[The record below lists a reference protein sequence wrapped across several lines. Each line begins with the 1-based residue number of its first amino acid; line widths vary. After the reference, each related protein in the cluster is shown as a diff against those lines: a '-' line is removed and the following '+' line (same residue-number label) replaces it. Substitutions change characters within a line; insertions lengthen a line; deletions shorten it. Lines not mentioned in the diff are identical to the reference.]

1 MLPLPIWFFASQI
14 QTFAVGFLHII
25 RLMERGN
32 VHLSPGSFVLFGAL
46 QNQQRE
52 EKGRKVT
59 GDCSDTCALC
69 LCPRSPRA
77 SPPVLALGPR
87 NTATL
92 PIKCFLQL
100 LVSLASKGD
109 ASPAAPSM
117 RAASKSGGGLSAGK
131 RQIVSCYHP
140 GNGSAR
146 WFSETK
152 PRIICC
158 QGDAACASCS
168 PPETGQR
175 SQGQHGR
182 AKGTQRDRR
191 DGPEG
196 TRTPSS
202 HCPARVKVKQIPFS
216 DWRLLCQV
224 IWPARGIYFH
234 DTELV
239 IFKPFSLTPWK
250 LLLST
255 AKFK

>member
-1 MLPLPIWFFASQI
+1 M
-14 QTFAVGFLHII
+14 
-25 RLMERGN
+25 
-32 VHLSPGSFVLFGAL
+32 HLSPGSFVLFGAL

-92 PIKCFLQL
+92 PIKRFLQL

-131 RQIVSCYHP
+131 RQIVSCYQP

-182 AKGTQRDRR
+182 AKGTQRGQMGWPRGDENTFQPLPCQ
-191 DGPEG
+191 GKSE
-196 TRTPSS
+196 TNS
-202 HCPARVKVKQIPFS
+202 
-216 DWRLLCQV
+216 LL
-224 IWPARGIYFH
+224 
-234 DTELV
+234 
-239 IFKPFSLTPWK
+239 
-250 LLLST
+250 
-255 AKFK
+255 